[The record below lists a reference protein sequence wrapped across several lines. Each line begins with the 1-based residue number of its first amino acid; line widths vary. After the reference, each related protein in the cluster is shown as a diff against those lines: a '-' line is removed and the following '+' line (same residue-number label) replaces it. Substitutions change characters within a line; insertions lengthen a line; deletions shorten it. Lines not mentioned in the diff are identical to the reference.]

1 MPLNPLPIRTTVRL
15 LLLASAGLLLQ
26 ACQDTNDSG
35 PPADASVL
43 EGEMPAFRS
52 VLDGK
57 PRMLTLQMDDEVR
70 LAYDTQAG
78 HFYKAW
84 WGDVD
89 LKGIV
94 YDTRHGPQPETQGAV
109 YLTQTSAQWQS
120 GEAEMTYAGHRFAG
134 RQILLMYELA
144 GDGWTAQLEE
154 EPSTR
159 RQGEGMTLTRKFR
172 LQGLPE
178 GQTLELA
185 GLTLPQDYEL
195 SGNAE
200 WTGDQSLALANGSA
214 ELVLT
219 FASAEVPA
227 QAAEQADQHPGLTLI
242 ENSDCAA
249 CHNPENKTVGP
260 SYLSIAERYI
270 DQEGAIG
277 RLAQKIIDGGSGN
290 WGQVPMTAHPDLSR
304 EDAETMVAYIF
315 SLVEEAEAEPE
326 EVADPRADQW
336 LMDQP
341 GLKLTMEAKTP
352 ELDDEVNGV
361 MVYLHH
367 FDSDRPNVELMRTNP
382 PAKAGRLS
390 RLHLPD
396 PVSFAPLRH
405 RFALQVKTRLTLDK
419 PLETT
424 LRVVSDDGSYLYL
437 NGEQVVDNWG
447 FQAPTPGD
455 VKVSLGAGEHPLEII
470 YFQGTGGASLSLQ
483 WRNPKTDEFEVIP
496 ESMLSLGEEEVR
508 RVVPVVTDEKLVK
521 SIPGDQS
528 RLEAVHPAF
537 DLHQARPEEFEPM
550 VGGID
555 FMPDGRMVVSTW
567 DPEGS
572 VYLVSNYTADPQKI
586 EVKRIARG
594 LAEPLGVK
602 VVDGDIY
609 VMQKQE
615 LTRLVDIN
623 GDEVIDRYENL
634 ANDWSATANFHEFGF
649 GLEYE
654 DGHFYATLA
663 TAILP
668 GGASADPQAPDRGK
682 VMKVRKSDGAI
693 QFIASG
699 LRTPNGIGYGIDGK
713 LFIADN
719 QGDWLPSSKIVELT
733 EGAWYGSRSVDFEGT
748 ANLTETKPVVWL
760 PQDEIG
766 NSPSEPAPLNLGPY
780 QNQMIHGEVTHGGI
794 KRVYAERIN
803 GRLQGAVFRFIQ
815 GLEAGVNRLDWAP
828 DDSLIVGGV
837 GNPGNWGDYGKQW
850 FGLQRLTYNGNDAF
864 EMLKVSARSDG
875 FVIDFTQ
882 PIRAGQNISPEDFEI
897 QQWYYQPTA
906 EYGGPKKDLRPLPV
920 EGFSMSEDRT
930 QLRFKLGG
938 LKEDHVVYFRIKRP
952 FASASDQ
959 SLWTTEAWY
968 TLNAL
973 PESKPVQLEPGISPA
988 HNQLTEAERAQGW
1001 ELLFDGQSL
1010 EGLRNYNAETL
1021 GELWGIDQGAL
1032 HFEGRESGSDAA
1044 GGDVVITP
1052 EPYDNYELYLE
1063 WKLAPGGNS
1072 GIIYNVQESPEL
1084 DYPYMSGP
1092 EYQLLDNI
1100 AHPDGQIDKHRAGD
1114 LYDLIAARPVTVNP
1128 VGEWN
1133 RSRLVVNQGRIQHW
1147 LNGFKVVETNM
1158 NDADWD
1164 AMIAASKFQDWPAFG
1179 KNTGGHVVLQDHDD
1193 PVWFRNIKIRSLD
1206 N

>member
-1 MPLNPLPIRTTVRL
+1 MPVNPFLMRIKAS
-15 LLLASAGLLLQ
+15 LLLASAGLILQ
-26 ACQDTNDSG
+26 ACQDSSDSG
-35 PPADASVL
+35 SPADASVL

-57 PRMLTLQMDDEVR
+57 PRMLTLQMADEVR

-94 YDTRHGPQPETQGAV
+94 YDTRHGPQPESQGAV
-109 YLTQTSAQWQS
+109 YLTQDSARWQS
-120 GEAEMTYAGHRFAG
+120 DGTEISYAGHRFAG
-134 RQILLMYELA
+134 RQTVLMHELA

-154 EPSTR
+154 QPSTQ
-159 RQGEGMTLTRKFR
+159 RQGEGMTLVRKFR
-172 LQGLPE
+172 LKGLPR
-178 GQTLELA
+178 GQRL
-185 GLTLPQDYEL
+185 EL
-195 SGNAE
+195 SGLALPETHELTGDAE
-200 WTGDQSLALANGSA
+200 WVGDKHLALSNGSA

-219 FASAEVPA
+219 FDSAQAPA
-227 QAAEQADQHPGLTLI
+227 QETGQEDKYPGLMLI

-249 CHNPENKTVGP
+249 CHNSETQTVGP
-260 SYLSIAERYI
+260 SYRAIAERYI
-270 DQEGAIG
+270 DQEGASAQ
-277 RLAQKIIDGGSGN
+277 LAQKIIDGGSGN
-290 WGQVPMTAHPDLSR
+290 WGQVPMTAHPDLSP

-315 SLVEEAEAEPE
+315 SLEAEPGVE
-326 EVADPRADQW
+326 ADEVADPRADRW

-352 ELDDEVNGV
+352 ELGDKANGV
-361 MVYLHH
+361 LVYRHH
-367 FDSDRPNVELMRTNP
+367 FDGDRPNIELMRTEA
-382 PAKAGRLS
+382 PAEAGQVD

-396 PVSFAPLRH
+396 QEHFAPLRH
-405 RFALQVKTRLTLDK
+405 RFALQVKTRLTLKK
-419 PLETT
+419 PAKTT

-437 NGEQVVDNWG
+437 NGNRVVNNWG

-455 VKVSLGAGEHPLEII
+455 AEVDLPAGDYPLEIL
-470 YFQGTGGASLSLQ
+470 YFQGTGGAGLSLQ
-483 WRNPKTDEFEVIP
+483 WRNPQTGEFEVIP
-496 ESMLSLGEEEVR
+496 ESMLSVTQDEVR
-508 RVVPVVTDEKLVK
+508 SVVPVITDKKLVK
-521 SIPGDQS
+521 TIPGDQR

-537 DLHQARPEEFEPM
+537 DLHQARPEAFEPM

-555 FMPDGRMVVSTW
+555 FMPDGRMVVTTW

-572 VYLVSNYTADPQKI
+572 VYLVANYTAAPEEIQ
-586 EVKRIARG
+586 VKRIARG

-634 ANDWSATANFHEFGF
+634 ANDWSATDNFHEFGF

-654 DGHFYATLA
+654 DGHFYAALA

-682 VMKVRKSDGAI
+682 VMKVRKSDGAKE
-693 QFIASG
+693 FVASG

-748 ANLTETKPVVWL
+748 ANLTEAKPVVWL

-766 NSPSEPAPLNLGPY
+766 NSPSEPAPLNVGPY

-794 KRVYAERIN
+794 KRVYAERVN
-803 GRLQGAVFRFIQ
+803 GRLQGAVFRFSQ

-828 DDSLIVGGV
+828 DGSLIVGGV
-837 GNPGNWGDYGKQW
+837 GNPGNWGDDGKQW
-850 FGLQRLTYNGNDAF
+850 FGLQRLTYNGQDAF

-882 PIRAGQNISPEDFEI
+882 PIRAGQNVSAEDFEI
-897 QQWYYQPTA
+897 HQWYYEPTA

-920 EGFSMSEDRT
+920 EGFSLSEDRT
-930 QLRFKLGG
+930 QVRFKLGG

-952 FASASDQ
+952 FASASGQ
-959 SLWTTEAWY
+959 NLWSTEAWY

-973 PESKPVQLEPGISPA
+973 PEDKPVELEPSAGEQ

-1001 ELLFDGQSL
+1001 ELLFDGNSL
-1010 EGLRNYNAETL
+1010 EGLRNYNAQTL
-1021 GELWGIDQGAL
+1021 GELWTVDQGTL
-1032 HFEGRESGSDAA
+1032 HFKGRESGSDAA

-1072 GIIYNVQESPEL
+1072 GIIYNVKETPEL
-1084 DYPYMSGP
+1084 EYPYMSGP

-1100 AHPDGQIDKHRAGD
+1100 GHPDGQIDTHRAAD
-1114 LYDLIAARPVTVNP
+1114 LYDLSAARPVTANP
-1128 VGEWN
+1128 AGQWN
-1133 RSRLVVNQGRIQHW
+1133 RSRLVVHQGRIEHW
-1147 LNGFKVVETNM
+1147 LNGFKVVEADM
-1158 NDADWD
+1158 NSPEWNT
-1164 AMIAASKFQDWPAFG
+1164 MIAESKFSDWQAFG
-1179 KNTGGHVVLQDHDD
+1179 QQTGGQIILQDHDD
-1193 PVWFRNIKIRSLD
+1193 PVWFRNIKIRPLD